1 MKKSPWRAIA
11 EKEVERTFRSLPPDV
26 GRFAEQVGV
35 AYENGV
41 AKHWLDDGVAADSLG
56 LFSGPS
62 YADQDYGM
70 DLEPPLITLFL
81 ANIRDYAEDDI
92 AAFRQEVRTTYLHE
106 LGHFLGLDEAGL
118 AARGLE

>member
-1 MKKSPWRAIA
+1 MGKSPWRTIA
-11 EKEVERTFRSLPPDV
+11 EQEVGRTFRSLPPDLK
-26 GRFAEQVGV
+26 RFAEQVGV

-62 YADQDYGM
+62 IADPDFEM

-81 ANIRDYAEDDI
+81 ANLRDYAESDI
-92 AAFRQEVRTTYLHE
+92 AVFREEVHTTYLHE
-106 LGHFLGLDEAGL
+106 FGHFLGLDEEGL
-118 AARGLE
+118 KARNLE